1 MKSELRF
8 IQVTPDCPNN
18 MVTLTNFLWVNVD
31 HIVAVESSHALALW
45 LLGRKKPVWILETP
59 LEFFTQLN
67 KILKFSPEELDRLF
81 EPTLGETSE

>member
-1 MKSELRF
+1 M
-8 IQVTPDCPNN
+8 VTPA
-18 MVTLTNFLWVNVD
+18 NFLWVNVD